1 MDIGESD
8 SSEDKPTLAKKKPPV
23 GTGKIY
29 MMKNETT
36 GATTARLNLHANI
49 ANKVTYENG
58 QELVILWCEENQ
70 ELRIK
75 PKELT
80 Y

>member
-1 MDIGESD
+1 
-8 SSEDKPTLAKKKPPV
+8 
-23 GTGKIY
+23 
-29 MMKNETT
+29 MKNETT